1 MGFAAVFK
9 NQWFQGRWPQDWTIT
24 HGGKN
29 IALLELVPIVRAI
42 QHWAKL
48 LSGKRILLMCD
59 NEALVYIINKQST
72 KQPEI
77 MTLVRQLVVACML
90 HNILIRANI
99 FLVLKM

>member
-1 MGFAAVFK
+1 MVAKKLPF
-9 NQWFQGRWPQDWTIT
+9 
-24 HGGKN
+24 
-29 IALLELVPIVRAI
+29 LELVPIVLAI
-42 QHWAKL
+42 QHRVKL
-48 LSGKRILLMCD
+48 LSGQRILLMCD

>member
-1 MGFAAVFK
+1 MVAKKLPF
-9 NQWFQGRWPQDWTIT
+9 
-24 HGGKN
+24 
-29 IALLELVPIVRAI
+29 LELVPIVLAI
-42 QHWAKL
+42 QHRVKL
-48 LSGKRILLMCD
+48 LSGQRILLMCD

-72 KQPEI
+72 KHSEI